1 MSNNDWREEFDRMQM
16 HTELFLRYMRLDDY
30 FKFMGARPGGIP
42 ERYQTQLS
50 DIRHEARETLDT
62 VPNDHNHQFYSKLFG
77 DCNIK
82 LAHLIEIME
91 LIKIQF
97 EEGRK

>member
-1 MSNNDWREEFDRMQM
+1 MSNDWREEFDRMQM
-16 HTELFLRYMRLDDY
+16 HTGLFLRYMRLNDY

-50 DIRHEARETLDT
+50 DVGHEARETLDT
-62 VPNDHNHQFYSKLFG
+62 VPNDRNHQFYSELVR

-82 LAHLIEIME
+82 LAHLIERME
-91 LIKIQF
+91 LIKTQF
-97 EEGRK
+97 KEERK